1 MIRIK
6 HSGDGEINWLKT
18 YNTIVSFLLPNRFC
32 GVVDRPHQILAR
44 RIRLLVQK
52 IRLGLRPGMLTEILI
67 VWGLPS
73 GDELLGQGLVIWI
86 EWEGSNLL
94 LLILARGEWLFLCRR
109 IGLHFLNSFKKNGIV
124 LKIMFHL
131 LWLLL
136 YSILGLTFHGSAKRP
151 CFLFDSCVGSQGGR
165 GTWLLCHLTTV

>member
-52 IRLGLRPGMLTEILI
+52 IRLGLRPAMLTEVLI

-73 GDELLGQGLVIWI
+73 GDELLGQGLVI
-86 EWEGSNLL
+86 
-94 LLILARGEWLFLCRR
+94 
-109 IGLHFLNSFKKNGIV
+109 
-124 LKIMFHL
+124 
-131 LWLLL
+131 
-136 YSILGLTFHGSAKRP
+136 
-151 CFLFDSCVGSQGGR
+151 
-165 GTWLLCHLTTV
+165 